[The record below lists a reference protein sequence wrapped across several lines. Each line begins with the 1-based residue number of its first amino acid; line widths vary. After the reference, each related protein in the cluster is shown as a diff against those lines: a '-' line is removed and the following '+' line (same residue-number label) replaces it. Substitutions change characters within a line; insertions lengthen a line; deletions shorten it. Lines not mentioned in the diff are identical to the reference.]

1 MPSDAEHAAPT
12 PTLAPTL
19 APACTSRGDLRREAI
34 VRAATELFLER
45 GYGGT
50 SIAAV
55 NQRAGGSRTAIY
67 QYFGS
72 KEALF
77 GAIIAQKCGEI
88 VQILAEP
95 HFASLPPH
103 EALTRF
109 GLRMAELVLA
119 PEGIAL
125 MRVVIA
131 DSARFPELARIF
143 HQAGPTAGR
152 ARLAAYLAE
161 QQARGTLRIA
171 DAHASA
177 RLFADMILGT
187 FQTEALLGIG
197 APDEVERAR
206 VVALSVRTFLA
217 ATAPG
222 GPPSGD
228 LAPFQD

>member
-1 MPSDAEHAAPT
+1 MSRTVLPDPEPGQPKAP
-12 PTLAPTL
+12 L

-45 GYGGT
+45 GYAGT

-77 GAIIAQKCGEI
+77 GAIVAQKCGEI

-95 HFASLPPH
+95 HFASLPPRQ
-103 EALTRF
+103 ALTRF
-109 GLRMAELVLA
+109 GLRMAEIVLA
-119 PEGIAL
+119 PESIAL
-125 MRVVIA
+125 MRIVIA

-143 HQAGPTAGR
+143 HQAGPAAGR
-152 ARLAAYLAE
+152 ARLADYLAE
-161 QQARGTLRIA
+161 QQARGTLRLT
-171 DAHASA
+171 DPSASA

-187 FQTEALLGIG
+187 FQIEALLGIA
-197 APDEVERAR
+197 APDVQTRAG
-206 VVALSVRTFLA
+206 VVAQGVEAFLA
-217 ATAPG
+217 A
-222 GPPSGD
+222 D
-228 LAPFQD
+228 LPVAKPA

>member
-1 MPSDAEHAAPT
+1 MSRSISPDPEPGLQQV
-12 PTLAPTL
+12 PL

-34 VRAATELFLER
+34 VRAATDLFLER

-77 GAIIAQKCGEI
+77 GAIVAQKCGEI
-88 VQILAEP
+88 VQILGEP
-95 HFASLPPH
+95 HFASLPPR

-109 GLRMAELVLA
+109 GLRMAEIVLA

-125 MRVVIA
+125 MRIVIA
-131 DSARFPELARIF
+131 NSARFPELARIF
-143 HQAGPTAGR
+143 HQAGPAAGR
-152 ARLAAYLAE
+152 ARLADYLAE
-161 QQARGTLRIA
+161 QQARGTLRVA
-171 DAHASA
+171 DPSAGA

-187 FQTEALLGIG
+187 FQIEALLGIA
-197 APDEVERAR
+197 APDAQTRAR
-206 VVALSVRTFLA
+206 VVALGVETFLA
-217 ATAPG
+217 AA
-222 GPPSGD
+222 GP
-228 LAPFQD
+228 A